1 MGLTVK
7 WTRLAL
13 ADLENAFEFI
23 SKNNDIAAASVVQL
37 VTAHLTQLEQFP
49 ESGRTGRVKGTR
61 ELVVRATP
69 FVIVYRVNATSLQIL
84 AILHSARKWPP

>member
-7 WTRLAL
+7 WTRLAF

-23 SKNNDIAAASVVQL
+23 SKTNDIAAASVVQQ

-69 FVIVYRVNATSLQIL
+69 FVIVYRVKATSLQIL